1 MGAVIGGGAVL
12 VVIGMGLILLG
23 LINHV
28 GVAIAP
34 GSLCLLVGGAVLG
47 IGLARSNVRLLP
59 GAHIVE
65 EAPKH
70 T

>member
-1 MGAVIGGGAVL
+1 MGAVIGGGAAL
-12 VVIGMGLILLG
+12 VVIGLGLILLG

-34 GSLCLLVGGAVLG
+34 GSLCLLLGGALLG
-47 IGLARSNVRLLP
+47 NGLARSNVRLLP
-59 GAHIVE
+59 GSRIVE
-65 EAPKH
+65 DTPKH

>member
-1 MGAVIGGGAVL
+1 VGAVIGGAVL
-12 VVIGMGLILLG
+12 VAIGMGLILLG

-47 IGLARSNVRLLP
+47 NGLARRNVRLLP
-59 GAHIVE
+59 GSQIVK
-65 EAPKH
+65 APPNQ